1 MTASLDQHRTNR
13 KKKRGV
19 YRPLDFFMFRSPL
32 LPFDIFEQL
41 QQSDSNRVLKK
52 LVQDPRIQE
61 AIAIASPSLYKA
73 LGNLDS
79 EDAKKKRQAETSI
92 MRYLSRMATRSTP
105 FGILA
110 GLSIGKLG
118 DSTEAKLHSSDQHIK
133 RTRPDMEWLLALV
146 AKLENRPAIIRQL
159 RFTRNHAVQSSGRRL
174 ILPFSS
180 ECGQQRNNDNE
191 LRESINVQA
200 SEPVLKVLEAAHT
213 SISFKD
219 LLQYMTG
226 EYPDVDPEKIA
237 GLIEQLFAQ
246 EFLISHLRPPMT
258 NPSSLQYLIEQLAGI
273 QGAEDERDL
282 LLEIE
287 QLIGQYDALPIGQ
300 GLELYL
306 ELNEKMKE
314 VVPSLSQVQVDMR
327 VADQGIRL
335 HRQVGEEVAK
345 AAEIL
350 WRLSL
355 PQRGVSHLKSY
366 HKDFLEKYGTR
377 REIPILDLLNE
388 ETGLGAPSP
397 YKRPQSSRKDDDSPA
412 FSKQKE
418 SILLEL
424 IQKALVTR
432 SIEVEITDELLGR
445 LEEATIDEEEAPA
458 SMELYVEVMASSK
471 EAIDQGEYRI
481 VMTPNA
487 ASHRVSQSF
496 GRFLDLLSEDE
507 IDHIRSSVERE
518 KKRYPNALVVEGNYL
533 PPSGRTGNISLSPS
547 LLDQELTIGTNHHSK
562 QALKLDE
569 VYVGA
574 SLDRLYLKSPKH
586 NKELIITSGNML
598 NFMNAPNVYRFMR
611 EVSIESIRNVQPF
624 SWGEYDIGP
633 FLPRVTYGKTVIYPA
648 TWNINL
654 ERLGL
659 KDAQVAPAVWNEAF
673 QQWRQ
678 EWMVPRYLY
687 MTFADNRILL
697 DLEHEDH
704 IKQIQKE
711 LQQSNHVALKE
722 HVGSID
728 DRWVT
733 GDEGTYSQEC
743 LIPVEKYA
751 ETMPESPVLYQYSA
765 PLVAHKDRVRLPGT
779 DWLFAKLYVSRSR
792 QDDFIPQFMQGF
804 ADSMV
809 ESGAAKDWFYMRYV
823 DPEPHIRL
831 RFRGVEEDLVS
842 KLLPALSRWVD
853 PLMSD
858 GIIKRLMIDTY
869 EREVER
875 YGGVHMIRDAEDV
888 FAADSKLTTHL
899 LHLNWNKEIE
909 IPLVE
914 VSALAIVDLLEN
926 FGLSFAGQL
935 KILDEIVNKDDYRDE
950 FRQRRRDL
958 MKLMDPR
965 DHRKSLREFRNGHLL
980 HMLLQQR
987 APYIAE
993 FGEKVRAENP
1003 KNVLSNTPHQIIG
1016 SLIHMHCNRLMD
1028 VDRGKEVKALAF
1040 ARHTLYSQKYWRDKG
1055 SEDHATNQ

>member
-1 MTASLDQHRTNR
+1 MASSLDTHRTHR
-13 KKKRGV
+13 KKKRSV

-32 LPFDIFEQL
+32 LPFDIFERL
-41 QQSDSNRVLKK
+41 QQSDSNRVLKE
-52 LVQDPRIQE
+52 LVQDPKIKE
-61 AIAIASPSLYKA
+61 AIAIASPSLFVA

-110 GLSIGKLG
+110 GLTMGELG
-118 DSTEAKLHSSDQHIK
+118 DYTEAQLNSSDHHMK
-133 RTRPDMEWLLALV
+133 RTRPDMEWLLSLV
-146 AKLENRPAIIRQL
+146 AKLEKRSDIIRQL
-159 RFTRNHAVQSSGRRL
+159 RLTRNHAVQYSGRRL

-180 ECGQQRNNDNE
+180 ECGQQRNNDND
-191 LRESINVQA
+191 LRESINIQA
-200 SEPVLKVLEAAHT
+200 SEPVLQVLEAARE
-213 SISFKD
+213 SISFPD
-219 LLQYMTG
+219 LLDHLKG
-226 EYPDVDPEKIA
+226 VYPDVDRDRIA
-237 GLIEQLFAQ
+237 GLIEQLFEQ
-246 EFLISHLRPPMT
+246 EYLISNLRPPMT
-258 NPSSLQYLIEQLAGI
+258 NPSPLQYLIDQLDGI
-273 QGAEDERDL
+273 IEATAERQL
-282 LLEIE
+282 LLEIA
-287 QLIGQYDALPIGQ
+287 QLIREYDALPIGQ
-300 GLELYL
+300 GLDQYL
-306 ELNEKMKE
+306 KLNEKMKD

-327 VADQGIRL
+327 VADQKISL

-377 REIPILDLLNE
+377 REIPILELLNE

-397 YKRPQSSRKDDDSPA
+397 YKRPKSTRKDDDLPV
-412 FSKQKE
+412 FSKEKE

-424 IQKALVTR
+424 IQKALVTG
-432 SIEVEITDELLGR
+432 SIEVEITDELLNR
-445 LEEATIDEEEAPA
+445 LEEIEIDEEEAPS
-458 SMELYVEVMASSK
+458 SMELYVEVMSSSK
-471 EAIDQGEYRI
+471 EAIDQGDYRV

-487 ASHRVSQSF
+487 ASHRISQSF
-496 GRFLDLLSEDE
+496 GRFLDLFDE
-507 IDHIRSSVERE
+507 NEVERIRSAVKRE
-518 KKRYPNALVVEGNYL
+518 ENLYPNALIVEGNYL
-533 PPSGRTGNISLSPS
+533 PPSGRVGNISLSPS
-547 LLDQELTIGTNHHSK
+547 LLKQELTIGTNAYSDER
-562 QALKLDE
+562 LTLDD

-611 EVSIESIRNVQPF
+611 EVSIESVRNVQPF

-633 FLPRVTYGKTVIYPA
+633 FLPRVTHGKTVIYLA

-659 KDAQVAPAVWNEAF
+659 KDAQVAPHLWNEALKR
-673 QQWRQ
+673 WRS

-697 DLEHEDH
+697 DLDHEDH
-704 IKQIQKE
+704 VKQIQKE
-711 LQQSNHVALKE
+711 LLTNKRVALKE

-733 GDEGTYSQEC
+733 GVDGIYSQEC

-765 PLVAHKDRVRLPGT
+765 PLVVHKDRVRLPGT
-779 DWLFAKLYVSRSR
+779 DWLYAKLYVSRSR
-792 QDDFIPQFMQGF
+792 QDDFIPQFMQEF

-823 DPEPHIRL
+823 DPEPHIRI

-899 LHLNWNKEIE
+899 LKLSWNKEID

-914 VSALAIVDLLEN
+914 VAALAIVDLLEN
-926 FGLSFAGQL
+926 FGLSYEGQL
-935 KILDEIVNKDDYRDE
+935 KILDEIVDKDDYREE
-950 FRQRRRDL
+950 FRLRRREL

-965 DHRKSLREFRNGHLL
+965 DNRKSLKEFRNGHVLN
-980 HMLLQQR
+980 MLLKQR
-987 APYIAE
+987 APFLAE

-1003 KNVLSNTPHQIIG
+1003 KLSLSNTPHQIIG

-1028 VDRGKEVKALAF
+1028 VDRGKEVQALAF

-1055 SEDHATNQ
+1055 REEHATNQ